1 MLSHVSQ
8 ILIAGSGSAILN
20 LGDEVIFA
28 SMLQDLRNQFP
39 NARVGVMSANPP
51 GILDRYGVQEI
62 RDSDIQALIEFARQ
76 SDLLILGGGGL
87 FYDYWGFAFER
98 LLTQQQTGVGIFLGF
113 ALLATLLNKPLMIYA
128 VGVGPLSSEIGKRY
142 TRLAFEQA
150 IIISVRDT
158 QSKELLIQL
167 GIHPDRIR
175 VTADPAWRFPDV
187 SPALGKDLLQ
197 NIGLNSTSPI
207 LAVSVR
213 PWTNSEN
220 QQWEVALAHALD
232 NFVTYQQGT
241 VLFIPFH
248 KSDGITNDYAQS
260 EKIKNL
266 MESRSSAYVLDA
278 DLSTE
283 EKISILRNCD
293 LMLGMRL
300 HANILAMRYGIPVVG
315 LVYDPKV
322 ANLFVEIGKS
332 EYALDLDLCTAQTL
346 HTLFQKA
353 WAERDNLRAFYEK
366 TIQAMSARAKENVL
380 LAKEAVQHGCLPNS
394 FLSTDTLQ
402 WIKDVAIENI
412 THSQEQI
419 QSLTSY
425 IAAQQNQIA
434 AQQNQIAAQQN
445 QIAAQQN
452 QIQVQQA
459 QIEALNSQI
468 HLIFQSSSWK
478 ITRPLRFLKRLF
490 TAPRRAIQELINCPP
505 RKS

>member
-213 PWTNSEN
+213 SWTYSEN

-241 VLFIPFH
+241 VLFIPF
-248 KSDGITNDYAQS
+248 DGITNDYAQS

-346 HTLFQKA
+346 HTLLQKA

-434 AQQNQIAAQQN
+434 AQQNQI
-445 QIAAQQN
+445 
-452 QIQVQQA
+452 QVQQA

>member
-213 PWTNSEN
+213 SWTYSEN
-220 QQWEVALAHALD
+220 QQWEVELAHALD

-241 VLFIPFH
+241 VLFIPF
-248 KSDGITNDYAQS
+248 DGITNDYAQS

-445 QIAAQQN
+445 QI
-452 QIQVQQA
+452 QVQQA